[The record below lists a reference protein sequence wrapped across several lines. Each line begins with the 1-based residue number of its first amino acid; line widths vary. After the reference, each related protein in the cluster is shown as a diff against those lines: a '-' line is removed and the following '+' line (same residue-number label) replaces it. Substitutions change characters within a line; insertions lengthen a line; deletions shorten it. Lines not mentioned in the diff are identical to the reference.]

1 MKASPGVPHPCDC
14 VQHPCNHRCAASSN
28 RCLVNTHLLG
38 QFLVVGAIYLKTA
51 VFKVERGVV
60 VVTSF

>member
-1 MKASPGVPHPCDC
+1 MFPTLATV
-14 VQHPCNHRCAASSN
+14 CNTLATTAARN